1 MNLLSKQ
8 EIEQLVSDH
17 QGPCISIYMPTVRA
31 GAETQQ
37 NPIRFKNLL
46 RKAKTDLEI
55 QGYRTNQIEKWL
67 APAWDLLNNEV
78 FWQNQS
84 DGLAAFISQDL
95 FQNYR
100 LPLDFREQALVAGHF
115 IVKPLLELFSNN
127 GHFYILALS
136 QDNVRLLE
144 GTRYSV
150 DEVDVN
156 EIPTSLAE
164 ALKWDDPEEH
174 LQYHA
179 GEGASTGGREPSAI
193 YHGHGVGKNDTQE
206 KKDILRYFQKIDK
219 GLQKVLAEES
229 SPMLLAGVKYL
240 FPIYQEANEYN
251 YLMDQGIPGNPEELS
266 QQELHKAAWKIL
278 APRFS
283 EQQERAAN
291 RYRELAGMEQ
301 DRTSNNLNEIIPA
314 AYKGQVEAF
323 FLTSGISQW
332 GRYDWSSTQVKLE
345 KEPSIENR
353 DLLDLA
359 AAQTLLHGGSV
370 YLVDPDNLPDT
381 ALFAAILRF

>member
-8 EIEQLVSDH
+8 EIEQLVSDRE
-17 QGPCISIYMPTVRA
+17 GPCISIYMPTVRA
-31 GAETQQ
+31 GAEVQQ
-37 NPIRFKNLL
+37 NATRFKNLL
-46 RKAKTDLEI
+46 RKAKSDLEA

-67 APAWDLLNNEV
+67 APAWDLLNNEI

-84 DGLAAFISQDL
+84 DGLAAFISQNF

-100 LPLDFREQALVAGHF
+100 LPLNFREQALVAGHF
-115 IVKPLLELFSNN
+115 MVKPLLELFSNN

-144 GTRYSV
+144 GTRYNV
-150 DEVDVN
+150 DEVDVD
-156 EIPTSLAE
+156 EIPTSLAQ

-179 GEGASTGGREPSAI
+179 GEGASTGGREPSAT
-193 YHGHGVGKNDTQE
+193 YHGHGVGKNDTRE

-240 FPIYQEANEYN
+240 FPIYQEANKYN
-251 YLMDQGIPGNPEELS
+251 DLMDQGIPGNPDDLS
-266 QQELHKAAWKIL
+266 PRELHQAAWQIL

-283 EQQERAAN
+283 EQQEKAID
-291 RYRELAGMEQ
+291 RYRELAGMAQ

-323 FLTSGISQW
+323 FLTPGMHQW
-332 GRYDWSSTQVKLE
+332 GQYDWSATQVKLAE
-345 KEPSIENR
+345 GPTAENR

-359 AAQTLLHGGSV
+359 AAQTLLNGGSV
-370 YLVDPDNLPDT
+370 YVVDPDNLPD
-381 ALFAAILRF
+381 AAPFAAILRF

>member
-17 QGPCISIYMPTVRA
+17 EGPCTSIYMPAVRA
-31 GAETQQ
+31 GSETQQ

-46 RKAKTDLEI
+46 RKAKTDLEA

-67 APAWDLLNNEV
+67 EPAWDLLNNEV

-84 DGLAAFISQDL
+84 NGLAAFIAQDF

-100 LPLDFREQALVAGHF
+100 LPLNFREQALVAGHF
-115 IVKPLLELFSNN
+115 MVKPLLELFSNN

-136 QDNVRLLE
+136 QDHVRLLE

-150 DEVDVN
+150 DEVEVD

-164 ALKWDDPEEH
+164 ALNWDDPEEH
-174 LQYHA
+174 LQYHS
-179 GEGASTGGREPSAI
+179 GEGASTGGREPSVT
-193 YHGHGVGKNDTQE
+193 YHGHGVGKNDTLE

-219 GLQKVLAEES
+219 GLQEVLAEES

-240 FPIYQEANEYN
+240 FPIYQEANQYN
-251 YLMDQGIPGNPEELS
+251 YLMDQGIPGNPDELS
-266 QQELHKAAWKIL
+266 PQELHKAAWQIV

-283 EQQERAAN
+283 EQQEQAAD
-291 RYRELAGMEQ
+291 RYRQLAGMEPE
-301 DRTSNNLNEIIPA
+301 RTSNNLNEIIPA
-314 AYKGQVEAF
+314 AYKGQVEAV
-323 FLTSGISQW
+323 FLTPGIHQW
-332 GRYDWSSTQVKLE
+332 GQYDWSSTQVKLE
-345 KEPSIENR
+345 EEPSAENR
-353 DLLDLA
+353 DLVDLA
-359 AAQTLLHGGSV
+359 AAQTLLNGGRV
-370 YLVDPDNLPDT
+370 YVVDPDNLPD
-381 ALFAAILRF
+381 AAPFAAILRF